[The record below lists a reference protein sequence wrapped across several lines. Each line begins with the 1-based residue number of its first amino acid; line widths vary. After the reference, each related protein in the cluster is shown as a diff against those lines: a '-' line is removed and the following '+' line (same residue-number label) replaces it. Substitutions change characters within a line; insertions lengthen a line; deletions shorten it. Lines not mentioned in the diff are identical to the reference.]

1 MYSVNHLNFSNVEMT
16 LIALIEQKTRLK
28 FRCGVRTLNEV
39 QNVFFNS
46 PSIKKRKL
54 STMLCR
60 HFYHVP
66 PWAVISSSP
75 TWPFSWGS
83 EELQGFFSKVWGPS
97 HQHPWHPT
105 KTSWQLQALL
115 TCQTFHEEQCPP
127 VCLPLLAS
135 HARGCL
141 LCWPG
146 AWSGLFCSLTVRC
159 PRWNL
164 HCALVWWLVG
174 SIHLMQSQLLGQGSG
189 CWRDLWDVFLI
200 VWEGYVWAGIL
211 ASQAEA

>member
-66 PWAVISSSP
+66 P
-75 TWPFSWGS
+75 
-83 EELQGFFSKVWGPS
+83 
-97 HQHPWHPT
+97 
-105 KTSWQLQALL
+105 
-115 TCQTFHEEQCPP
+115 
-127 VCLPLLAS
+127 
-135 HARGCL
+135 
-141 LCWPG
+141 
-146 AWSGLFCSLTVRC
+146 
-159 PRWNL
+159 
-164 HCALVWWLVG
+164 
-174 SIHLMQSQLLGQGSG
+174 
-189 CWRDLWDVFLI
+189 
-200 VWEGYVWAGIL
+200 
-211 ASQAEA
+211 